1 MHPLRRTR
9 ISLACVAVILLCGGD
24 HHAISATSRFSTA
37 KPEARTDDSGAGDQK
52 NHSRI
57 TTISISGSQPVGTFG
72 GVAYARTWGSVSG
85 IVDPGENVH
94 GLEALPHDANGNF
107 HYTSEFEIIAPLKP
121 NANSVIFVEAENR
134 GVPVFLNSL
143 LGITARGAPSAATY
157 ADGFGNGFLFEHATS
172 YARVQW
178 QTGIAAS
185 VPKQAE
191 GVGEVILRDFARM
204 LGGRTE
210 FTAAEKYDPGA
221 YRTVILGGISLSGF
235 FVNTFLAEGFNA
247 DPVKDDPV
255 FGGAIAVDGTGTWL
269 ALNQLA
275 AANGSAEFPY
285 VVPNAKPLSASALLT
300 RPASDPF
307 YIDIAN
313 YTDFYRLR
321 ASLTDRAA
329 LPERMRRYDW
339 PSPHAA
345 PPIDQNA
352 FRARASRCNGD
363 VLVDLNPISYAPYLR
378 AVTLGL
384 ERALGVPSAGGA
396 PALPPTTLFKLGP
409 APANSVNFN
418 PLPGTALEVP
428 LTDADD
434 QPVGGVRFPE
444 VEHPFGRPTPVSL
457 PPVATSSIEAT
468 CGNLGQWQQFTDA
481 ELTRRY
487 GSAENYLKLYAASLD
502 RLIAQGY
509 LLPSDR
515 EEMLKTAALLYARR
529 AIH

>member
-1 MHPLRRTR
+1 MHPSWRKRFY
-9 ISLACVAVILLCGGD
+9 LACVAMILLCAGD
-24 HHAISATSRFSTA
+24 PHVLSATNRPSTPNPDVRA
-37 KPEARTDDSGAGDQK
+37 ADSAAGDQK

-57 TTISISGSQPVGTFG
+57 TTISVSGSEQVGNFG
-72 GVAYARTWGSVSG
+72 GIAYSRTWGSVSG
-85 IVDPGENVH
+85 FVDPRENVH
-94 GLEALPHDANGNF
+94 GLGTLPHDASGNF
-107 HYTSEFEIIAPLKP
+107 HYTSEFEIIAPVAP
-121 NANSVIFVEAENR
+121 NTNSVIFVEAENR

-143 LGITARGAPSAATY
+143 LGIAARGAPSAATY
-157 ADGFGNGFLFEHATS
+157 AEGFGNGFLFEHATS

-185 VPKQAE
+185 VPMQAE

-204 LGGRTE
+204 LSGRTE
-210 FTAAEKYDPGA
+210 FTATGKYDPGA
-221 YRTVILGGISLSGF
+221 YRAVILGGISLSGF

-247 DPVKDDPV
+247 DPVKGDAV
-255 FGGAIAVDGTGTWL
+255 FGGAIAVDGAGNWL

-285 VVPNAKPLSASALLT
+285 VVPNAMPIGASALLS

-313 YTDFYRLR
+313 YTDFFRLR

-345 PPIDQNA
+345 PPFDQNA
-352 FRARASRCNGD
+352 FRARASRCNGG

-384 ERALGVPSAGGA
+384 ERELGVPTASGA
-396 PALPPTTLFKLGP
+396 PVLPPTTLFKLGP
-409 APANSVNFN
+409 APASSENFN

-457 PPVATSSIEAT
+457 PPVATSSIDAT

-481 ELTRRY
+481 VLTRRY
-487 GSAENYLKLYAASLD
+487 GSVENYLKLYAESLD
-502 RLIAQGY
+502 RLIAKGY
-509 LLPSDR
+509 LLESDR
-515 EEMLKTAALLYARR
+515 EEMLKTAALLYTRR